1 MSSSL
6 SDPLRPDDHA
16 DSAPRHARGPKG
28 ARGPEGAGGP
38 EGARGPEGGIT
49 QPKLGFVGWLRWG
62 WRQLTS
68 MRTALVLLLLLAI
81 AAIPGSIVPQ
91 RSADPNGV
99 TQYRTDHPDLY
110 PILDHLQLF
119 DVYSSAWFSAIYILL
134 FISLIGCVIPRTTHH
149 FKALRARPPRT
160 PVRLSRLDDHAETV
174 RAVPAGANGEP
185 DAEAYGSH
193 AVDLAQA
200 QLRKAGYRVERY
212 DIPATG
218 KRPAVASVSA
228 ERGYARETG
237 NLVFHGALVGVLIAV
252 GIGGG
257 LTYTGQT
264 VIVEGDSFVNSLGL
278 GYTSFNPGRFVDT
291 ENLSPYSLTLDSF
304 DVSYVPVGEAGQ
316 GMAGDFA
323 ANLTTREPG
332 QDPKQQTVRVN
343 HPVDMAGD
351 RVYLMGNGYAP
362 TITVRNPAGD
372 VVFREDVEFLP
383 QDTNMTSLGVVKVPD
398 GLAEQLGLV
407 GFFYPTAATL
417 HSGAFTSA
425 YPSLANPLLTVDV
438 YVGDLGIDDGT
449 PRNVYALDTSGMT
462 QLTGRAIGV
471 DSLKL
476 EPGQTVALPNDL
488 GTITFE
494 DNTATGGAETV
505 KRYVSLSVH
514 RDIGAPFVLLFAV
527 IALLGLLAALFVP
540 RRRLWVKAVPTGN
553 GDVRFEYAGLARGED
568 PAIAVAVEGLQREH
582 QKALDAEG
590 WPAQAS
596 TPTAPSS
603 ASSTPS
609 STSTTT
615 PHDANLPA

>member
-16 DSAPRHARGPKG
+16 DSAPRTGRPTGDIA
-28 ARGPEGAGGP
+28 
-38 EGARGPEGGIT
+38 
-49 QPKLGFVGWLRWG
+49 QPRLGVVGWLRWG

-91 RSADPNGV
+91 RTADPNGV
-99 TQYRTDHPDLY
+99 SQYRTDNPDLY

-174 RAVPAGANGEP
+174 RAVPAGT
-185 DAEAYGSH
+185 DASDEASH
-193 AVDLAQA
+193 AVDLAQQ

-212 DIPATG
+212 DTPATA

-237 NLVFHGALVGVLIAV
+237 NLIFHGALVGVLLSV

-291 ENLSPYSLTLDSF
+291 ESLPPYSLTLDSF

-332 QDPKQQTVRVN
+332 QDAKKQTVRVN
-343 HPVDMAGD
+343 HPIDMAGD

-398 GLAEQLGLV
+398 GLPEQMGLV

-417 HSGAFTSA
+417 PSGAFTSA
-425 YPSLANPLLTVDV
+425 YPALANPLLTVDV

-462 QLTGRAIGV
+462 QLTGRSIGV

-476 EPGQTVALPNDL
+476 EPGQTVDLPDGL
-488 GTITFE
+488 GTITFD
-494 DNTATGGAETV
+494 DNAATGGPETV
-505 KRYVSLSVH
+505 KRYVSLSIH
-514 RDIGAPFVLLFAV
+514 RDVGAPFVLLFAV

-540 RRRLWVKAVPTGN
+540 RRRLWVKAVPTGD
-553 GDVRFEYAGLARGED
+553 GAVTIEYAGLARGED
-568 PAIAVAVEGLQREH
+568 PAIAAAVADLQRTH
-582 QKALDAEG
+582 GQALDAEG
-590 WPAQAS
+590 WPTGASAGASSAASAGAS
-596 TPTAPSS
+596 TARTDPTAS
-603 ASSTPS
+603 APVRATDDTHTP
-609 STSTTT
+609 
-615 PHDANLPA
+615 A